1 MADRVPQQLFSTHEA
16 LSSIGRYGLRKLL
29 GTGASGSVY
38 AAFDPESNQDV
49 AVNLMLV
56 SPAAGPNALSEL
68 RAVAEAWADIDNPFL
83 VRMHE
88 VGTYVDPRE
97 RRRQGV
103 YVVRDLVSGMDM
115 QRWLDAL
122 TRPIA
127 MSWSQLLGMFIDG
140 GSALASAHAK
150 GLVHGGFSP
159 ASILVGY
166 DGGIRVGDFT
176 SVLAKPMG
184 DADQFTTIAYASP
197 EVQAGGRPD
206 ALADQFSFCATV
218 WSSLQRVV
226 QGKMPRRVSAVLA
239 RGMAENPA
247 DRWGSM
253 ELLLAALD
261 KARGGLLRRTLG
273 AFSAT
278 RPTALSL

>member
-1 MADRVPQQLFSTHEA
+1 MSDRVHQQLFSTDRA

-38 AAFDPESNQDV
+38 SAFDPEEGREV
-49 AVNLMLV
+49 AINLMLV
-56 SPAAGPNALSEL
+56 SANAGPEG
-68 RAVAEAWADIDNPFL
+68 VAQLETEARAWANVGNPFL
-83 VRMHE
+83 VQVHE
-88 VGTYVDPRE
+88 VGTYADPRDA
-97 RRRQGV
+97 RRQGV
-103 YVVRDLVSGMDM
+103 YVVRDMVAGMDM

-127 MSWSQLLGMFIDG
+127 MSWSQLLGMFVDA
-140 GSALASAHAK
+140 GSALASAHAR

-166 DGGIRVGDFT
+166 DGNVRVGDFT
-176 SVLAKPMG
+176 SRLAKPMG
-184 DADQFTTIAYASP
+184 DTDQFTTVAYAAP
-197 EVQAGGRPD
+197 EVQAGGVPD
-206 ALADQFSFCATV
+206 AFADQFSFCATV

-239 RGMAENPA
+239 RGMSENPA

-253 ELLLAALD
+253 DLLLAALQ

-273 AFSAT
+273 AFSSA
-278 RPTALSL
+278 RPAAL

>member
-1 MADRVPQQLFSTHEA
+1 MTDRAHQQLFSTDRA

-38 AAFDPESNQDV
+38 SAFDPEGGRDV
-49 AVNLMLV
+49 AINLMLV
-56 SPAAGPNALSEL
+56 SPSAGPD
-68 RAVAEAWADIDNPFL
+68 AVAQLEAEARSWAAVGNPFL
-83 VRMHE
+83 VHVYE
-88 VGTYVDPRE
+88 VGTYADPRDA
-97 RRRQGV
+97 RRQGV
-103 YVVRDLVSGMDM
+103 YVVRDMVAGMDM

-127 MSWSQLLGMFIDG
+127 MSWSQLLGMFIDA
-140 GSALASAHAK
+140 GSAIASAHGK

-166 DGGIRVGDFT
+166 DGGVRVGDFT
-176 SVLAKPMG
+176 SRLAKPMG
-184 DADQFTTIAYASP
+184 DADQFTTIAYAAP
-197 EVQAGGRPD
+197 EVQAGGVPD

-239 RGMAENPA
+239 RGMAEDPSA
-247 DRWGSM
+247 RWGSM
-253 ELLLAALD
+253 DLLLGALQ

-273 AFSAT
+273 AFSSA
-278 RPTALSL
+278 RPAAL

>member
-1 MADRVPQQLFSTHEA
+1 MADRAHQQLFSTHGE

-38 AAFDPESNQDV
+38 SAFDPEVGRDV
-49 AVNLMLV
+49 AINLMLV
-56 SPAAGPNALSEL
+56 SPSSGTG
-68 RAVAEAWADIDNPFL
+68 AVAKLEAEARAWANLDNQFL

-88 VGTYVDPRE
+88 VGTYVDPRDP
-97 RRRQGV
+97 RRRGV
-103 YVVRDLVSGMDM
+103 YVVREMVSGMDM

-127 MSWSQLLGMFIDG
+127 MSWSQLLGMFTDA
-140 GSALASAHAK
+140 GSALAAAHER

-166 DGGIRVGDFT
+166 DGTIRVGDFT
-176 SVLAKPMG
+176 SRLAKPIG
-184 DADQFTTIAYASP
+184 DTDQFTTVAYAAP
-197 EVQAGGRPD
+197 EVQAGHEPD
-206 ALADQFSFCATV
+206 ALADQYSFCATV

-239 RGMAENPA
+239 RGMSENPS

-273 AFSAT
+273 AFASPGLA
-278 RPTALSL
+278 AL